1 MIPTDIQRV
10 GVIGAGTMGYG
21 LAIVHANAGF
31 DVSLYDVDPDA
42 LEQATENIETGL
54 DILVEE
60 EYLTEEDRT
69 AALDRIAPTT
79 DFGEAVADADFVVEV
94 VPERIDVKETVFS
107 KLDEQAP
114 SDAILATNTSGL
126 SITDLASRVDDPERV
141 VGTHWFNP
149 PYVVP
154 LVELV
159 KAEQTDDDLVEAL
172 YDHYEAMG
180 KVPVIVNE
188 DIPGFIANRIQL
200 AMDYEAWSLLS
211 RGVAS
216 AEDIDRAV
224 KAGFGFR
231 IPALGVF
238 EKADLGGLDVFHDIE
253 EYLMSDLDRGTE
265 PNERLSDLVEEG
277 RLGVKSGAGVYDY
290 TDRSQ
295 ADVVED
301 RDRRLV
307 SVLKL
312 FQELG

>member
-1 MIPTDIQRV
+1 MQPDIQRV

-21 LAIVHANAGF
+21 LALVHANAGF

-42 LEQATENIETGL
+42 LEQGLANIETGL

-60 EYLTEEDRT
+60 DYLAGAERD

-79 DFGEAVADADFVVEV
+79 DFGDAVAEADFVVET
-94 VPERIDVKETVFS
+94 VPERMDVKESVFS
-107 KLDEQAP
+107 MLNEQAP
-114 SDAILATNTSGL
+114 ADAILATNTSGL
-126 SITDLASRVDDPERV
+126 SITDLAAQVDEPGRV

-149 PYVVP
+149 PYIVP

-159 KAEQTDDDLVEAL
+159 KAEQTEEDLVDGL
-172 YDHYEAMG
+172 YELYESMG
-180 KVPVIVNE
+180 KVPVVVQK
-188 DIPGFIANRIQL
+188 DIPGFIGNRIQL

-231 IPALGVF
+231 LPALGVF
-238 EKADLGGLDVFHDIE
+238 TKADMGGLDVFRDIE
-253 EYLMSDLDRGTE
+253 EYLMGDLDRGTE
-265 PNERLSDLVEEG
+265 PNDRLVELVEDG
-277 RLGVKSGAGVYDY
+277 HLGLKSGAGVYDY
-290 TDRSQ
+290 SDVSQ
-295 ADVVED
+295 ESVVED

-307 SVLKL
+307 STLKL
-312 FQELG
+312 YEAMD